1 MYIFTNVFR
10 KKLLR
15 LHHDDLQIEH
25 FDYDKI
31 LKLIKRKYF

>member
-1 MYIFTNVFR
+1 MYIFADAFQ

-15 LHHDDLQIEH
+15 LHHDDSQIEY
-25 FDYDKI
+25 FDYKKI